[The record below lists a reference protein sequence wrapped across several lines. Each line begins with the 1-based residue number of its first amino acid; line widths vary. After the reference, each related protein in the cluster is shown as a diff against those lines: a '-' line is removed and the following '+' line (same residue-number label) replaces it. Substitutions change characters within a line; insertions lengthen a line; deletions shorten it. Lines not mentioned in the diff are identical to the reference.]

1 MKLKPTSAA
10 PLTGILFSLLLISA
24 SSALA
29 QEKAIVES
37 LRTAQFNVKEVAGH
51 ATEIGWGK
59 GEWTPELWNKLPEMP
74 EMSLVRGTA
83 KFADTKALEV
93 LTKLPKL
100 HTIYFNA
107 TIFDDSGFG
116 VLAKCKELE
125 SIALDHNF
133 IINGSGAIALKGL
146 PKLKSLRFGGCVKMT
161 SEAAKACAHL
171 TQLESLQFFHM
182 GASDVDV
189 ATLLPLVGNLKHFVV
204 ASQFNAELSGAAL
217 EHLAR
222 FKNLE
227 SLKFGEVV
235 VTYDDGLKHLAALK
249 NLKKLDLD
257 KVGASEEDINKL
269 KAALPGCE
277 IKWTPPSAQ
286 EAERYQKSLAKLRG
300 NS

>member
-1 MKLKPTSAA
+1 MNKKALTLTLCSILGLTA
-10 PLTGILFSLLLISA
+10 PF
-24 SSALA
+24 ALGA
-29 QEKAIVES
+29 ETEIVEA
-37 LRTAQFNVKEVAGH
+37 LRTGQFNVKVVGDH

-59 GEWTPELWNKLPEMP
+59 GEWTPELWNKLPELP
-74 EMSLVRGTA
+74 EMALVRGTA

-107 TIFDDSGFG
+107 TIFDDSGFA
-116 VLAKCKELE
+116 VLAKCKELQ

-133 IINGSGAIALKGL
+133 IISGSGAGALKDL
-146 PKLKSLRFGGCVKMT
+146 PKLKSLRFGGCTKMT
-161 SEAAKACAHL
+161 SEAAKACAQL

-182 GASDVDV
+182 GASDEDV
-189 ATLLPLVGNLKHFVV
+189 ATLLPLAGNLKAFVV
-204 ASQFNAELSGAAL
+204 ASQFNGELSGAAL
-217 EHLAR
+217 EHLAK

-235 VTYDDGLKHLAALK
+235 VSYDGGLKHLATLK
-249 NLKKLDLD
+249 SLKKLDLD

-277 IKWTPPSAQ
+277 IKWTQPSAQ

>member
-1 MKLKPTSAA
+1 MNHKA
-10 PLTGILFSLLLISA
+10 LTFTIYSLLGLIAPTVWSA
-24 SSALA
+24 
-29 QEKAIVES
+29 ETEIVEA
-37 LRTAQFNVKEVAGH
+37 LRTGQFNVKVVGDR

-59 GEWTPELWNKLPEMP
+59 GEWTPELWNKLPELP

-100 HTIYFNA
+100 HTVYFNA
-107 TIFDDSGFG
+107 TIFDDSGFA
-116 VLAKCKELE
+116 VLAKCKELQ

-133 IINGSGAIALKGL
+133 IISGSGAGALKDL
-146 PKLKSLRFGGCVKMT
+146 PKLKSLRFGGCTKMT
-161 SEAAKACAHL
+161 SEAAEACAQL

-182 GASDVDV
+182 GASDEDV
-189 ATLLPLVGNLKHFVV
+189 ATLLPLAGNLKHFVV
-204 ASQFNAELSGAAL
+204 ASQFNGELSGVAL
-217 EHLAR
+217 EHLAK
-222 FKNLE
+222 FKSLE

-235 VTYDDGLKHLAALK
+235 VSYDGGLKHLATLK
-249 NLKKLDLD
+249 NLKKLELD

-277 IKWTPPSAQ
+277 IKWTQPSAQ